1 MNNNIFDLII
11 QRPSYRRKSKYQR
24 KVTNMLPT
32 TRALAKGSFC
42 VINIYMTD
50 IEQITFKYCLYAR
63 KSTEAEEKQALS
75 IDSQI
80 KEMLQVAEREKLNII
95 EIRRES
101 HSAKESGQRPV
112 FEEIVKD
119 IDSGIFN
126 AIITWA
132 PDRLSRNAGDLGKLV
147 DRMDQKKLITIKT
160 FGQTFSNSPSDKF
173 LLMILCSQAKLEN
186 DNKSINVKRGMRARC
201 EMGLWPVQPP
211 TGYRKPNER
220 LSKCEVEID
229 PDRAPVI
236 KQIFEKIAYEKWSVS
251 KVYTWLKHEIN
262 FKTHRG
268 YHLSLGNVFKII
280 NNTFYYGRFEF
291 PQTSGNW
298 YDGKH
303 TPLISKELF
312 DETRNSI
319 KSQVIKTQ
327 GKEFAFTRIMK
338 CGLCG
343 SGITADEKFKK
354 LQNGGVNRYVYY
366 RCTKARDRDCK
377 NPAITEPELIEALLK
392 MINAINL
399 NKVQLTSK
407 LDNEIQK
414 FKKLQAMFLG
424 KKKTEKIE
432 VVDLKDYAKFVL
444 KEGSVLEQ
452 RSVLGCISS
461 ELVLKSNKIQ
471 LVG

>member
-1 MNNNIFDLII
+1 
-11 QRPSYRRKSKYQR
+11 
-24 KVTNMLPT
+24 
-32 TRALAKGSFC
+32 
-42 VINIYMTD
+42 MTEV
-50 IEQITFKYCLYAR
+50 EQSQMKYCLYAR

-80 KEMLQVAEREKLNII
+80 KEMKQIAERENLTIV
-95 EIRRES
+95 EIRKES

-119 IDSGIFN
+119 IDTGIFN
-126 AIITWA
+126 GIITWA

-147 DRMDQKKLITIKT
+147 DRMDQRKLIQIKT

-211 TGYRKPNER
+211 TGYRKPNQR
-220 LSKCEVEID
+220 LAKCEVEID
-229 PDRAPVI
+229 PERSDTIR
-236 KQIFEKIAYEKWSVS
+236 QIFEKISYEKWSVS
-251 KVYTWLKHEIN
+251 KVHAWLRYDLD

-268 YHLSLGNVFKII
+268 FHLSLGNVFKII

-291 PQTSGNW
+291 PQGSGVW
-298 YDGKH
+298 YEGKH
-303 TPLISKELF
+303 KPIITKELF

-319 KSQVIKTQ
+319 KSQTIKSQ

-338 CGLCG
+338 CGACG

-354 LQNGGVNRYVYY
+354 LLNGGVNRHVYY
-366 RCTKARDRDCK
+366 RCTKAKDRNCK
-377 NPAITEPELIEALLK
+377 NPALNETELIESLLD
-392 MINAINL
+392 MVDTLNI
-399 NKVQLTSK
+399 NKVKLTAK
-407 LDNEIQK
+407 LDIEIQK

-432 VVDLKDYAKFVL
+432 PIDLKDYTKFVL
-444 KEGSVLEQ
+444 KEGSPLEQ
-452 RSVLGCISS
+452 RSILECISS
-461 ELVLKSNKIQ
+461 ELVLKNKIIKIT
-471 LVG
+471 